1 MQNLKVDFE
10 KWLIHVKKYKTLP
23 NGKSHSADFYKS
35 KINKVCENFYYCKD
49 NEAWK
54 QLADEILPV
63 LMCYFIR
70 QLPPLSAKQK
80 QEIFDLLHT
89 LKQSE
94 NLKNFSFFEVIN
106 HSEAYPLI
114 FNNTKVEIGKTK
126 KALLLYYE
134 FLKHIAYKQSDYD
147 NFDKIIQQVQDFC
160 DNTIK
165 FITNLPTL
173 NSPQEIIRV
182 GKDGDYID
190 DEGASKLT
198 GISKT
203 TLYEM
208 AKNGLIEKESSQ
220 SYFVDSLNKY
230 FKDNHHIAEATIKA
244 GISSTSTR
252 LFSSKE
258 AAAELGCDESML
270 KYYRDKEKI
279 SYKKTSPGSYSYFPD
294 DVKRLKKELAKKKRI
309 RKKLKNNQLK

>member
-1 MQNLKVDFE
+1 MELITVKDITKVFKKKVVLLDVNLTIE
-10 KWLIHVKKYKTLP
+10 KGEIYGLIGNNGAGKTTLLRILCNLLQP
-23 NGKSHSADFYKS
+23 TGGSIEFNDGAFGS
-35 KINKVCENFYYCKD
+35 KIKIGSLIEHP
-49 NEAWK
+49 A
-54 QLADEILPV
+54 L
-63 LMCYFIR
+63 YFDMSAYQNIKAKA
-70 QLPPLSAKQK
+70 LSLGVKYSK

-230 FKDNHHIAEATIKA
+230 FKDKMDLVII
-244 GISSTSTR
+244 
-252 LFSSKE
+252 L
-258 AAAELGCDESML
+258 
-270 KYYRDKEKI
+270 
-279 SYKKTSPGSYSYFPD
+279 PVSYF
-294 DVKRLKKELAKKKRI
+294 LIIIIMGLI
-309 RKKLKNNQLK
+309 G